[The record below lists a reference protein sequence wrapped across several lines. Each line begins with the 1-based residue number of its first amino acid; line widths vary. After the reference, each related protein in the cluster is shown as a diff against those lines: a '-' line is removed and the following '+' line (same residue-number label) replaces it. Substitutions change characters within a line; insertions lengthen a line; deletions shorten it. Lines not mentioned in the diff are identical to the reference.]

1 MLYYIRSNMYM
12 SYIMVIFVSC
22 PIHTYMHTYLTTGCV
37 MAPLSGGL
45 LSKPSDQFPSIFP
58 PGGLFHYYP
67 YLLPCLVG
75 VAWNLFSTTMSLL
88 YMRET
93 RFSHANTG
101 IDTDTVVS
109 DDDDALEE
117 GRNIQMISTTSS
129 ALHSLSKDNKGGSSS
144 LISSSSGYSAIHQ
157 SAADEPTEGPMDDT
171 LLFNKI
177 RNNSYESTMST
188 MKAMLITSTDKE
200 DNFSTEQTK
209 SGMDHLEGVSNDP
222 TVTEEDTDD
231 MKTAARKHFV
241 ILDEDDEDEVN
252 GDDGDDDDDEVTRV
266 TAPTSSIPVPIEHDA
281 HDSEQLVDDSK
292 IYEEEFSLR
301 CSCCCC
307 CPSSSTSSFRGG
319 MAGEGDLALSVN
331 SSHGL
336 MEMESHRE
344 AKAATASSVLKRRVV
359 VLATST
365 YGMVCASSIVVEETI
380 PLFLKLDVS
389 QGGLSF
395 SSIEI
400 GILLSISGFTMM
412 FFTFFFLPAIARN
425 SSKLWMFRR
434 GVIGSIP
441 VAMSW
446 PLIGLLYRYYISKLH
461 SSQLQTMVLWPLL
474 VITCVCKSVM
484 SCFAFTAVMIL
495 INHSVTEEHLGVVN
509 GLGQSLGSLARA
521 VGPALGGA
529 LWSISTSHQ
538 MVFLNFLFTSALMM
552 GCLLLSNK
560 LPSSLD
566 HQRPRSN
573 PEGGSCSI
581 AKR

>member
-1 MLYYIRSNMYM
+1 
-12 SYIMVIFVSC
+12 MVIFVSC
-22 PIHTYMHTYLTTGCV
+22 PIHTYMHTYLATGCV

-45 LSKPSDQFPSIFP
+45 LSKPSDQFPSVFP

-75 VAWNLFSTTMSLL
+75 VAWNLFSTTISLL

-101 IDTDTVVS
+101 IDTDTVVI
-109 DDDDALEE
+109 DDDDGALEE
-117 GRNIQMISTTSS
+117 GRSIQMISTTSS
-129 ALHSLSKDNKGGSSS
+129 ALHSLPKDNKGESS
-144 LISSSSGYSAIHQ
+144 LISSCSGYSAIHQ
-157 SAADEPTEGPMDDT
+157 CAADEPTEGLMDDT
-171 LLFNKI
+171 LLFDQI
-177 RNNSYESTMST
+177 RNSSYESTMST
-188 MKAMLITSTDKE
+188 MKAMLIISTDKE
-200 DNFSTEQTK
+200 DNFSAEQTK
-209 SGMDHLEGVSNDP
+209 SGMDHLEGISNDP
-222 TVTEEDTDD
+222 TATDEDTDD

-252 GDDGDDDDDEVTRV
+252 DDDDDDDEVTRE
-266 TAPTSSIPVPIEHDA
+266 TAPTSSSPVPI
-281 HDSEQLVDDSK
+281 EQLVDDSK
-292 IYEEEFSLR
+292 VYEEEFSLR
-301 CSCCCC
+301 CCC
-307 CPSSSTSSFRGG
+307 CPSSSSHGG
-319 MAGEGDLALSVN
+319 IVAEGDLALSVS

-336 MEMESHRE
+336 IEMENHRE
-344 AKAATASSVLKRRVV
+344 AKAATTSSVLKRRVV

-365 YGMVCASSIVVEETI
+365 YGMVCASSIVIEETI

-446 PLIGLLYRYYISKLH
+446 PLIGLLYRYYISNLH

-495 INHSVTEEHLGVVN
+495 INHSVTEEHLGAVN

-529 LWSISTSHQ
+529 LWSIGTSHQ

-552 GCLLLSNK
+552 SCLLLSNR

-573 PEGGSCSI
+573 PEG
-581 AKR
+581 R

>member
-1 MLYYIRSNMYM
+1 
-12 SYIMVIFVSC
+12 
-22 PIHTYMHTYLTTGCV
+22 
-37 MAPLSGGL
+37 
-45 LSKPSDQFPSIFP
+45 
-58 PGGLFHYYP
+58 
-67 YLLPCLVG
+67 
-75 VAWNLFSTTMSLL
+75 
-88 YMRET
+88 
-93 RFSHANTG
+93 
-101 IDTDTVVS
+101 
-109 DDDDALEE
+109 
-117 GRNIQMISTTSS
+117 
-129 ALHSLSKDNKGGSSS
+129 
-144 LISSSSGYSAIHQ
+144 
-157 SAADEPTEGPMDDT
+157 
-171 LLFNKI
+171 
-177 RNNSYESTMST
+177 
-188 MKAMLITSTDKE
+188 MKAMLISSTDKE
-200 DNFSTEQTK
+200 DSLDVEQTK
-209 SGMDHLEGVSNDP
+209 SGMDQLEGIRNDP
-222 TVTEEDTDD
+222 IATDEDTDD

-252 GDDGDDDDDEVTRV
+252 GNDDGDDDEVTRE
-266 TAPTSSIPVPIEHDA
+266 TTPTSSSPVPIEHDA

-292 IYEEEFSLR
+292 VYEEEFSLR
-301 CSCCCC
+301 CSCCCR
-307 CPSSSTSSFRGG
+307 SSSSSG
-319 MAGEGDLALSVN
+319 MVAEGDLALSVS

-336 MEMESHRE
+336 IEMESHRE

-365 YGMVCASSIVVEETI
+365 YGMICASSIVIEETI

-412 FFTFFFLPAIARN
+412 FFTFFFLPVIARN

-441 VAMSW
+441 VALSW
-446 PLIGLLYRYYISKLH
+446 PLIGLLYRHYISNLH

-495 INHSVTEEHLGVVN
+495 INHSVTEEHLGAVN

-529 LWSISTSHQ
+529 LWSIGTSHR

-552 GCLLLSNK
+552 GCLLLSNR

-573 PEGGSCSI
+573 PEGGSCLI